1 MTKTETYF
9 PELRNALNLAKSR
22 VDELD
27 DFSRKNIVHPRWS
40 EDGPLEDWQ
49 IEAMLKDELESE
61 REDANRLI
69 TGIADNQSALSPAA
83 AAEFNSLTALFAEI
97 RTAN

>member
-9 PELRNALNLAKSR
+9 PELRKAVNLAKSR
-22 VDELD
+22 VDEFD
-27 DFSRKNIVHPRWS
+27 YFSRKNIVHPRWR
-40 EDGPLEDWQ
+40 EDGPLEEWQ

-61 REDANRLI
+61 WEDADRLI
-69 TGIADNQSALSPAA
+69 KGIADNHSALSPAA
-83 AAEFNSLTALFAEI
+83 VGEFHSLTSLFAEI